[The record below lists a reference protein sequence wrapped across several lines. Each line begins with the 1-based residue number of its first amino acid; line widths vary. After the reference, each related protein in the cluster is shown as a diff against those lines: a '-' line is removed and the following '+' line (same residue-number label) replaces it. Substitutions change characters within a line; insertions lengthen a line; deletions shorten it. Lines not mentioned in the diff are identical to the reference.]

1 METEVLNFAFLSVYI
16 LWGTFEIIVTYFNVK
31 KNTLGVSDR
40 NEAQEHLDEPLLEAG
55 QSAVDGST
63 NLTSQNAP
71 DVHDASHPAY
81 ITMLFLLPLQR
92 IASSLIALI
101 HFFFGGL
108 SLYQVCVASTQ
119 VHLDM
124 VRSFLHFSLG
134 LEWLLCQRILLDTQI
149 RLRTRNCRTSLKEYW
164 ISNGNLRAVR
174 LWSMATILVYPTQL
188 VLFGFLG
195 IRSGLVPPEY
205 ESISYRYIVLISLI
219 ILLCGSIAFSLA
231 ELYKCVPQ

>member
-16 LWGTFEIIVTYFNVK
+16 LWGIFEIIVTYFSL
-31 KNTLGVSDR
+31 KNNTSGVSDR
-40 NEAQEHLDEPLLEAG
+40 NEAQGHLDEPLLEDG
-55 QSAVDGST
+55 QPAVDGST
-63 NLTSQNAP
+63 NLTSENVP
-71 DVHDASHPAY
+71 DVRDASHPAY

-92 IASSLIALI
+92 IVSSLIALI

-108 SLYQVCVASTQ
+108 SLYQVCVANIQ
-119 VHLDM
+119 VHLDL

-149 RLRTRNCRTSLKEYW
+149 RLRTRKCRTSLRDYW
-164 ISNGNLRAVR
+164 LSNANLKAVR
-174 LWSMATILVYPTQL
+174 LWSIATMLVYPVQM

-205 ESISYRYIVLISLI
+205 ESILYRYIVLISLI
-219 ILLCGSIAFSLA
+219 ILLCGSIAFSSA
-231 ELYKCVPQ
+231 ELFKYVPQ